1 MSQNQ
6 NKKMYRRNRRE
17 TIRHYRGF
25 CDYINKKEFHYA
37 PAVCMAR
44 NKEGFM
50 IIDQRK
56 TNAVIQALCLRGL
69 QGKSQKLFVDSSLP
83 EVDLDNLQRQIAD
96 LKNELDIFSRDIAE
110 IEQDYKDGKYE
121 QENC

>member
-1 MSQNQ
+1 
-6 NKKMYRRNRRE
+6 
-17 TIRHYRGF
+17 
-25 CDYINKKEFHYA
+25 
-37 PAVCMAR
+37 
-44 NKEGFM
+44 M

-96 LKNELDIFSRDIAE
+96 LKNELDIFSRDVTE

>member
-1 MSQNQ
+1 
-6 NKKMYRRNRRE
+6 
-17 TIRHYRGF
+17 
-25 CDYINKKEFHYA
+25 
-37 PAVCMAR
+37 MAR
-44 NKEGFM
+44 NKGGFM

-56 TNAVIQALCLRGL
+56 TNAVAQALWLRGL
-69 QGKSQKLFVDSSLP
+69 RGKSKNLIIDSSLP

-110 IEQDYKDGKYE
+110 IERDYKDGKYE

>member
-1 MSQNQ
+1 
-6 NKKMYRRNRRE
+6 
-17 TIRHYRGF
+17 
-25 CDYINKKEFHYA
+25 
-37 PAVCMAR
+37 
-44 NKEGFM
+44 M

-56 TNAVIQALCLRGL
+56 TNVVAQALWLRGL
-69 QGKSQKLFVDSSLP
+69 RGKSKNLIVDSSLP

-110 IEQDYKDGKYE
+110 IERDYKDGKYE

>member
-1 MSQNQ
+1 
-6 NKKMYRRNRRE
+6 
-17 TIRHYRGF
+17 
-25 CDYINKKEFHYA
+25 
-37 PAVCMAR
+37 
-44 NKEGFM
+44 M

-96 LKNELDIFSRDIAE
+96 LKNELDIFSRDVAK
-110 IEQDYKDGKYE
+110 IEQVYKDGKYE

>member
-1 MSQNQ
+1 
-6 NKKMYRRNRRE
+6 
-17 TIRHYRGF
+17 
-25 CDYINKKEFHYA
+25 
-37 PAVCMAR
+37 
-44 NKEGFM
+44 M

-110 IEQDYKDGKYE
+110 ST
-121 QENC
+121 CA

>member
-1 MSQNQ
+1 
-6 NKKMYRRNRRE
+6 
-17 TIRHYRGF
+17 
-25 CDYINKKEFHYA
+25 
-37 PAVCMAR
+37 
-44 NKEGFM
+44 M

-56 TNAVIQALCLRGL
+56 TNAVAQALFLRGL
-69 QGKSQKLFVDSSLP
+69 RVKSKNLIIDSSLP

-96 LKNELDIFSRDIAE
+96 LKNELDIFSRDVAE

>member
-1 MSQNQ
+1 
-6 NKKMYRRNRRE
+6 
-17 TIRHYRGF
+17 
-25 CDYINKKEFHYA
+25 
-37 PAVCMAR
+37 
-44 NKEGFM
+44 M

-96 LKNELDIFSRDIAE
+96 LKNELDIFSRDVAG
-110 IEQDYKDGKYE
+110 IEQDYKNKAVENE

>member
-1 MSQNQ
+1 
-6 NKKMYRRNRRE
+6 
-17 TIRHYRGF
+17 
-25 CDYINKKEFHYA
+25 
-37 PAVCMAR
+37 
-44 NKEGFM
+44 M

-56 TNAVIQALCLRGL
+56 TNVVAQALWLRGL
-69 QGKSQKLFVDSSLP
+69 RGKSKNLIIDSSLP

-96 LKNELDIFSRDIAE
+96 LKNELDIFSRDVAE

>member
-1 MSQNQ
+1 
-6 NKKMYRRNRRE
+6 
-17 TIRHYRGF
+17 
-25 CDYINKKEFHYA
+25 
-37 PAVCMAR
+37 
-44 NKEGFM
+44 M

-69 QGKSQKLFVDSSLP
+69 QGKSQKLFVDSSLL

-96 LKNELDIFSRDIAE
+96 LKNELDIFSRDVAE
-110 IEQDYKDGKYE
+110 IERDYKDGKYE

>member
-1 MSQNQ
+1 
-6 NKKMYRRNRRE
+6 
-17 TIRHYRGF
+17 
-25 CDYINKKEFHYA
+25 
-37 PAVCMAR
+37 
-44 NKEGFM
+44 M

-56 TNAVIQALCLRGL
+56 TNAVIQALCLQGL

-96 LKNELDIFSRDIAE
+96 LKNELDIFSRDVAG

>member
-1 MSQNQ
+1 
-6 NKKMYRRNRRE
+6 
-17 TIRHYRGF
+17 
-25 CDYINKKEFHYA
+25 
-37 PAVCMAR
+37 
-44 NKEGFM
+44 M

-83 EVDLDNLQRQIAD
+83 EVDLENLQRQIAD
-96 LKNELDIFSRDIAE
+96 LKNELDIFSRDVAE
-110 IEQDYKDGKYE
+110 IERDYKDGKYE

>member
-1 MSQNQ
+1 
-6 NKKMYRRNRRE
+6 
-17 TIRHYRGF
+17 
-25 CDYINKKEFHYA
+25 
-37 PAVCMAR
+37 
-44 NKEGFM
+44 M

-69 QGKSQKLFVDSSLP
+69 EGKSQKLFVDSSLP
-83 EVDLDNLQRQIAD
+83 EVDLDNLQREIAD
-96 LKNELDIFSRDIAE
+96 LKNELDIFSRDVTG

>member
-1 MSQNQ
+1 
-6 NKKMYRRNRRE
+6 
-17 TIRHYRGF
+17 
-25 CDYINKKEFHYA
+25 
-37 PAVCMAR
+37 
-44 NKEGFM
+44 M

-96 LKNELDIFSRDIAE
+96 LKNELDIFSRDVAK

>member
-1 MSQNQ
+1 
-6 NKKMYRRNRRE
+6 
-17 TIRHYRGF
+17 
-25 CDYINKKEFHYA
+25 
-37 PAVCMAR
+37 
-44 NKEGFM
+44 M

-56 TNAVIQALCLRGL
+56 TNVVAQALWFRGLRG
-69 QGKSQKLFVDSSLP
+69 KSKNLIIDSSLP

-96 LKNELDIFSRDIAE
+96 LKNELDIFSRDVAE

>member
-1 MSQNQ
+1 
-6 NKKMYRRNRRE
+6 
-17 TIRHYRGF
+17 
-25 CDYINKKEFHYA
+25 
-37 PAVCMAR
+37 
-44 NKEGFM
+44 M

-83 EVDLDNLQRQIAD
+83 EVDLDNLQREIAD
-96 LKNELDIFSRDIAE
+96 LKNELDIFSRDVTG

>member
-1 MSQNQ
+1 
-6 NKKMYRRNRRE
+6 
-17 TIRHYRGF
+17 
-25 CDYINKKEFHYA
+25 
-37 PAVCMAR
+37 
-44 NKEGFM
+44 M

-96 LKNELDIFSRDIAE
+96 LKNELDIFSRDVAE
-110 IEQDYKDGKYE
+110 IERDYKDGKYE

>member
-1 MSQNQ
+1 
-6 NKKMYRRNRRE
+6 
-17 TIRHYRGF
+17 
-25 CDYINKKEFHYA
+25 
-37 PAVCMAR
+37 
-44 NKEGFM
+44 M

-83 EVDLDNLQRQIAD
+83 EVDLDNLQREIAD
-96 LKNELDIFSRDIAE
+96 LKNELDIFSRDVTE

>member
-1 MSQNQ
+1 
-6 NKKMYRRNRRE
+6 
-17 TIRHYRGF
+17 
-25 CDYINKKEFHYA
+25 
-37 PAVCMAR
+37 
-44 NKEGFM
+44 M

-96 LKNELDIFSRDIAE
+96 LKNELDIFSRDVEE

>member
-1 MSQNQ
+1 
-6 NKKMYRRNRRE
+6 
-17 TIRHYRGF
+17 
-25 CDYINKKEFHYA
+25 
-37 PAVCMAR
+37 MAR
-44 NKEGFM
+44 NKGGFM

-56 TNAVIQALCLRGL
+56 TNVVAQALWLRGL
-69 QGKSQKLFVDSSLP
+69 RGKSKNLIVDSSLP

-110 IEQDYKDGKYE
+110 IERDYKDGKYE

>member
-1 MSQNQ
+1 
-6 NKKMYRRNRRE
+6 
-17 TIRHYRGF
+17 
-25 CDYINKKEFHYA
+25 
-37 PAVCMAR
+37 
-44 NKEGFM
+44 M

-83 EVDLDNLQRQIAD
+83 EVDLDNLQREIAD
-96 LKNELDIFSRDIAE
+96 LKNELDIFSRDVAG

-121 QENC
+121 QENY